1 MGLSTAVSSD
11 QRTASVPRHAL
22 SPEDGVPAV
31 KVGTR
36 VSRGPGRVTALDGL
50 RGIAVLAVLVFHA
63 WPTFLRGGFVGVDMF
78 FVLSGFLITTGL
90 VRGVDAGRGVAL
102 GTFWMKRVR
111 RLIPAMLMA
120 LVGTTA
126 LAWLAVDEFPAGLGR
141 QWFGALTYTSNWV
154 MILEG
159 GDYFNRASPPL
170 FEHLWSLAIEEQF
183 YILWPLLLWGLL
195 LLTWPPRSTVNS
207 GRVADRRR
215 ILAVAVAAVASAAW
229 MAWGSWHGFE
239 QARLYFGTDTHAFGL
254 LFGACV
260 AIGLAHVPRPE
271 HGGPEPRTSATR
283 VAVAWGAVAVL
294 AAGFALVDG
303 GHAST
308 YRGVLAG
315 LSAVVAFIVWHV
327 VQGDRRD
334 SLSRALG
341 NGFLRWWGRR
351 SYAAY
356 LWHWPLLVIM
366 RVMVPVDAPGWV
378 EPVAAGAI
386 LLLTALI
393 ADLSTRLIEE
403 PILHEGFRGAFG
415 RWGAAA
421 RRAFT
426 GGAGPIGR
434 LAAAA
439 TALGLVA
446 VPAAAVAAVVHSPAQ
461 TQLEQD
467 IAQAEESLKAAQ
479 AAQQAARESR
489 AAEQSKRAEASASAS
504 PGSAAPGD
512 AEGSAG
518 ATSSPGSSAEPSGL
532 GLGDPAVTR
541 PTYSKEQLTAA
552 LPPSELG
559 PDVTLIG
566 DSVSL
571 SAAPTLLEQLPGM
584 LLEAEVG
591 YQIWDA
597 ADEIEKLKADGQ
609 LSDVVVVAL
618 GANGTTHRGDWEKI
632 LAAVGEDR
640 LLVLVVPHGPM
651 DWIADVQVQMEAQ
664 AKAHP
669 DRIVL
674 ADWDAAAKQHVTDF
688 SADGVHPRA
697 DGQAMYAQLV
707 RLTIEDRLGAR
718 R

>member
-1 MGLSTAVSSD
+1 MSSD
-11 QRTASVPRHAL
+11 QRTAPVPRHAL
-22 SPEDGVPAV
+22 SPQDGVPAV

-90 VRGVDAGRGVAL
+90 VRGVDADRGVAL
-102 GTFWMKRVR
+102 GTFWMKRIR
-111 RLIPAMLMA
+111 RLVPAMVLA

-126 LAWLAVDEFPAGLGR
+126 LAWFAVDEFPAGLGR

-154 MILEG
+154 MILQG

-215 ILAVAVAAVASAAW
+215 ILAVAVVAMASAGW
-229 MAWGSWHGFE
+229 MAWGSRHGFE

-260 AIGLAHVPRPE
+260 AIGQAHIPRPE
-271 HGGPEPRTSATR
+271 HGGPEPRTSDRR

-294 AAGFALVDG
+294 AAGFLLVDG
-303 GHAST
+303 SSAST
-308 YRGVLAG
+308 YRGLLAVL
-315 LSAVVAFIVWHV
+315 SVVVAFIIWHV
-327 VQGDRRD
+327 VQGNRRD

-341 NGFLRWWGRR
+341 SPFLRWWGRR

-366 RVMVPVDAPGWV
+366 RVMVPVDAPGWA
-378 EPVAAGAI
+378 EPVAAGAV
-386 LLLTALI
+386 LLLTALL

-403 PILHEGFRGAFG
+403 PILHEGFTGAFG
-415 RWGAAA
+415 RWGASM
-421 RRAFT
+421 RRALA

-434 LAAAA
+434 RVAVGAAV
-439 TALGLVA
+439 TLVA
-446 VPAAAVAAVVHSPAQ
+446 VPAVAVAAVVHSPAQ

-467 IAQAEESLKAAQ
+467 IAQAEKSLKTAQ
-479 AAQQAARESR
+479 ETQQATRESR
-489 AAEQSKRAEASASAS
+489 ASEQPKRAEASASE
-504 PGSAAPGD
+504 SAGPATPDD
-512 AEGSAG
+512 AKGSAG
-518 ATSSPGSSAEPSGL
+518 AAPSPGSSAEPSGL

-541 PTYSKEQLTAA
+541 PQYSARQLTAA

-559 PDVTLIG
+559 ADVTLIG

-571 SAAPTLLEQLPGM
+571 SAAPTLMEQLPGM

-597 ADEIEKLKADGQ
+597 ADELERLGAAGQ

-618 GANGTTHRGDWEKI
+618 GANGTTHQGDWEKI

-640 LLVLVVPHGPM
+640 LLVLVVPHGPL
-651 DWIADVQVQMEAQ
+651 DWIADVQAQMEAQ
-664 AKAHP
+664 GAAHP

-674 ADWDAAAKQHVTDF
+674 ADWDATAKQYVADF

-707 RLTIEDRLGAR
+707 RLTIEDRLGVR

>member
-1 MGLSTAVSSD
+1 MSSD

-439 TALGLVA
+439 AWLHAQAGADQARAGRITTATLPTALGARVA
-446 VPAAAVAAVVHSPAQ
+446 RLWWP
-461 TQLEQD
+461 D
-467 IAQAEESLKAAQ
+467 
-479 AAQQAARESR
+479 
-489 AAEQSKRAEASASAS
+489 
-504 PGSAAPGD
+504 D
-512 AEGSAG
+512 AE
-518 ATSSPGSSAEPSGL
+518 PE
-532 GLGDPAVTR
+532 AV
-541 PTYSKEQLTAA
+541 Q
-552 LPPSELG
+552 
-559 PDVTLIG
+559 
-566 DSVSL
+566 
-571 SAAPTLLEQLPGM
+571 
-584 LLEAEVG
+584 
-591 YQIWDA
+591 
-597 ADEIEKLKADGQ
+597 
-609 LSDVVVVAL
+609 
-618 GANGTTHRGDWEKI
+618 
-632 LAAVGEDR
+632 
-640 LLVLVVPHGPM
+640 
-651 DWIADVQVQMEAQ
+651 
-664 AKAHP
+664 
-669 DRIVL
+669 
-674 ADWDAAAKQHVTDF
+674 
-688 SADGVHPRA
+688 
-697 DGQAMYAQLV
+697 
-707 RLTIEDRLGAR
+707 
-718 R
+718 

>member
-1 MGLSTAVSSD
+1 MSSD
-11 QRTASVPRHAL
+11 QRTAPVPRHAL
-22 SPEDGVPAV
+22 SPQDGVPAV

-446 VPAAAVAAVVHSPAQ
+446 VPTAAVAAVVHSPAQ

-489 AAEQSKRAEASASAS
+489 AAEQSKRAEASASGS

-518 ATSSPGSSAEPSGL
+518 ATPSPGSSAEPSGL
-532 GLGDPAVTR
+532 GLGDPAVAR

-571 SAAPTLLEQLPGM
+571 SAAPTLMEQLPGM

-651 DWIADVQVQMEAQ
+651 DWIADVQRQMEAQ
-664 AKAHP
+664 ATAHP

-674 ADWDAAAKQHVTDF
+674 ADWDATAKQHVTDF

-707 RLTIEDRLGAR
+707 RLTIEDRLGVR

>member
-1 MGLSTAVSSD
+1 MSSD

-283 VAVAWGAVAVL
+283 VAVAWGA
-294 AAGFALVDG
+294 
-303 GHAST
+303 
-308 YRGVLAG
+308 
-315 LSAVVAFIVWHV
+315 
-327 VQGDRRD
+327 
-334 SLSRALG
+334 
-341 NGFLRWWGRR
+341 
-351 SYAAY
+351 
-356 LWHWPLLVIM
+356 
-366 RVMVPVDAPGWV
+366 
-378 EPVAAGAI
+378 
-386 LLLTALI
+386 
-393 ADLSTRLIEE
+393 
-403 PILHEGFRGAFG
+403 
-415 RWGAAA
+415 
-421 RRAFT
+421 
-426 GGAGPIGR
+426 
-434 LAAAA
+434 
-439 TALGLVA
+439 
-446 VPAAAVAAVVHSPAQ
+446 
-461 TQLEQD
+461 
-467 IAQAEESLKAAQ
+467 
-479 AAQQAARESR
+479 
-489 AAEQSKRAEASASAS
+489 
-504 PGSAAPGD
+504 
-512 AEGSAG
+512 
-518 ATSSPGSSAEPSGL
+518 
-532 GLGDPAVTR
+532 
-541 PTYSKEQLTAA
+541 
-552 LPPSELG
+552 
-559 PDVTLIG
+559 
-566 DSVSL
+566 
-571 SAAPTLLEQLPGM
+571 
-584 LLEAEVG
+584 
-591 YQIWDA
+591 
-597 ADEIEKLKADGQ
+597 
-609 LSDVVVVAL
+609 
-618 GANGTTHRGDWEKI
+618 
-632 LAAVGEDR
+632 
-640 LLVLVVPHGPM
+640 
-651 DWIADVQVQMEAQ
+651 
-664 AKAHP
+664 
-669 DRIVL
+669 
-674 ADWDAAAKQHVTDF
+674 
-688 SADGVHPRA
+688 
-697 DGQAMYAQLV
+697 
-707 RLTIEDRLGAR
+707 
-718 R
+718 

>member
-1 MGLSTAVSSD
+1 MSSD

-154 MILEG
+154 MILQG

-334 SLSRALG
+334 SLSRVLG

-415 RWGAAA
+415 GWGAAA

-467 IAQAEESLKAAQ
+467 IAQAEESLKAAE

-651 DWIADVQVQMEAQ
+651 DWIADVQRQMEAQ
-664 AKAHP
+664 ARAHP

-674 ADWDAAAKQHVTDF
+674 ADWDATAKQHVTDF

-707 RLTIEDRLGAR
+707 RLTIEDRLGVR